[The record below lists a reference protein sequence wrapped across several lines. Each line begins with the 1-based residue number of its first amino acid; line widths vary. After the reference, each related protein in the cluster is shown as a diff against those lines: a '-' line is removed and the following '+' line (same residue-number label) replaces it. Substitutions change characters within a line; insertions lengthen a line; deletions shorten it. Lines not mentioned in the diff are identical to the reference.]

1 MDRMGHQFGD
11 DEVGI
16 ERPVGS
22 EKLDG
27 LWAEFRSLSPD
38 PEVSAQFMPNLWQKI
53 EARRVD
59 PVFIFRRF
67 AKICVM
73 ATVAV
78 ILIFALS
85 ISRLQYEPGISTNY
99 VDALDAAHA
108 GDYVEV
114 ADAL

>member
-11 DEVGI
+11 DEVGS
-16 ERPVGS
+16 ER
-22 EKLDG
+22 LDA

-38 PEVSAQFMPNLWQKI
+38 PEVSSQFMPNLWQKI

-59 PVFIFRRF
+59 PVSIFRRF

-108 GDYVEV
+108 ADYVEV

>member
-11 DEVGI
+11 DDL
-16 ERPVGS
+16 RSQQPDAS
-22 EKLDG
+22 QKLDA
-27 LWAEFRSLSPD
+27 LWAEYRSLTPD
-38 PEVSAQFMPNLWQKI
+38 PDASAQFMPNLWQKI

-78 ILIFALS
+78 ILIFA
-85 ISRLQYEPGISTNY
+85 RFHFPYA
-99 VDALDAAHA
+99 V
-108 GDYVEV
+108 
-114 ADAL
+114 

>member
-1 MDRMGHQFGD
+1 MDRMNHEFGNGQESD
-11 DEVGI
+11 
-16 ERPVGS
+16 
-22 EKLDG
+22 KLDA
-27 LWAEFRSLSPD
+27 LWAEYRSLSPD
-38 PEVSAQFMPNLWQKI
+38 PEASAQFMPNLWQKI

-73 ATVAV
+73 GAVAM
-78 ILIFALS
+78 ILIFAVS
-85 ISRLQYEPGISTNY
+85 ISRVQYEPSISSNY

-108 GDYVEV
+108 ADYVEV

>member
-1 MDRMGHQFGD
+1 MDRMN
-11 DEVGI
+11 DELGN
-16 ERPVGS
+16 P
-22 EKLDG
+22 KLDA
-27 LWAEFRSLSPD
+27 LWAEYRSLLPD
-38 PEVSAQFMPNLWQKI
+38 PDASANFMPSLWQKI

-59 PVFIFRRF
+59 PVSIFRRF

-85 ISRLQYEPGISTNY
+85 ISRIQYEPSISTNY

>member
-11 DEVGI
+11 DDL
-16 ERPVGS
+16 GS
-22 EKLDG
+22 KRLDS
-27 LWAEFRSLSPD
+27 LWAEYRGLLPD
-38 PEVSAQFMPNLWQKI
+38 PEASAQFMPGLWQKI

-85 ISRLQYEPGISTNY
+85 ISRLQYEPAISSTY

>member
-1 MDRMGHQFGD
+1 MDRMSHKSEGD
-11 DEVGI
+11 T
-16 ERPVGS
+16 
-22 EKLDG
+22 LDA
-27 LWAEFRSLSPD
+27 LWAEYRSLSPD
-38 PEVSAQFMPNLWQKI
+38 PDASAEFMPKLWQKI

-78 ILIFALS
+78 VLIFALS
-85 ISRLQYEPGISTNY
+85 ISRLQYEPGISTSY

>member
-1 MDRMGHQFGD
+1 MDRMGQFGD
-11 DEVGI
+11 DEF
-16 ERPVGS
+16 RSP
-22 EKLDG
+22 KLDE
-27 LWAEFRSLSPD
+27 LWAEYRSLSPD
-38 PEVSAQFMPNLWQKI
+38 PDASANFMPNLWQKI

-59 PVFIFRRF
+59 PVSIFRRF
-67 AKICVM
+67 AKICVLG
-73 ATVAV
+73 TVAV

-85 ISRLQYEPGISTNY
+85 ISRIQYEPTFSSNY